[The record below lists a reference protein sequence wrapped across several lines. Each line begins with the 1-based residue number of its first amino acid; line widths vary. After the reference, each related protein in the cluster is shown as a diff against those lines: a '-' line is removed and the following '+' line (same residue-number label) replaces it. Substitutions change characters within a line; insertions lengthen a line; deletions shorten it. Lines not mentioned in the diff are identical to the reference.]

1 MLLTWFNKVKGYS
14 QSRQG
19 DFLGFVKLEVIIFI
33 SFHILYI
40 EPEYIFP
47 QKLLSLFVK
56 TIIIL
61 KICPSKFNIVHFFML
76 YNHMF
81 CSFWNPQDYA
91 VFTLSLYYNWT
102 KNSTITF
109 TFFVIQLAP
118 TFGSICSLILLW
130 TILNILLTCLNI
142 SSISS
147 FCVLNQYLNL
157 FWTFLHVLVN
167 GSILFNFKVQT

>member
-40 EPEYIFP
+40 EPKYIFP

-61 KICPSKFNIVHFFML
+61 KVCPSKFNIVHFFML

-109 TFFVIQLAP
+109 TFFCN
-118 TFGSICSLILLW
+118 SIDFYFRFNLW
-130 TILNILLTCLNI
+130 FNFILNYIEHFI
-142 SSISS
+142 SM
-147 FCVLNQYLNL
+147 FKH
-157 FWTFLHVLVN
+157 W
-167 GSILFNFKVQT
+167 FN